1 MQHYTDK
8 AGTSLPQNCPALEP
22 FIKAQAHI
30 RAAARFIDEISV
42 LQNPAFAKKQQESW
56 KDLADDIRDSLW
68 EIDSKVQDL
77 MSSFLI
83 PLFPIDN
90 PVNK

>member
-1 MQHYTDK
+1 MPITEK
-8 AGTSLPQNCPALEP
+8 AGTLLPQNCPELEQ
-22 FIKAQAHI
+22 FIKAQSHI

-42 LQNPAFAKKQQESW
+42 RQTPAFTKKQQESW

-90 PVNK
+90 PVKK

>member
-8 AGTSLPQNCPALEP
+8 AGTSLPQNCPELEP

-30 RAAARFIDEISV
+30 RAAARLIDEISV
-42 LQNPAFAKKQQESW
+42 RQNPAFTKKQQESW

-90 PVNK
+90 PVKK

>member
-1 MQHYTDK
+1 MPNTEK
-8 AGTSLPQNCPALEP
+8 AGISLPQNRPELEQ
-22 FIKAQAHI
+22 FIKGQAHI
-30 RAAARFIDEISV
+30 RAAARIIDEISV

-77 MSSFLI
+77 MSSFFI

-90 PVNK
+90 PVSK

>member
-1 MQHYTDK
+1 MSYTEK
-8 AGTSLPQNCPALEP
+8 AGTSLPSGCPELEL

-42 LQNPAFAKKQQESW
+42 LQNPAFAKKRQESW
-56 KDLADDIRDSLW
+56 KNFADDIRDSLW
-68 EIDSKVQDL
+68 ETDSKVQDL

-83 PLFPIDN
+83 PLFPIDD
-90 PVNK
+90 PVE